1 MTYRDDLDAAL
12 ARIDAL
18 ERELADAKKP
28 PPPGSADLPGAVAMS
43 MTTAGL
49 GSIVVGALFSWAA
62 IAFAGVAALWLGA
75 TALVTARMVRRA
87 KG

>member
-18 ERELADAKKP
+18 EQELAEARRP
-28 PPPGSADLPGAVAMS
+28 PPPGSTDLPGAVAMS
-43 MTTAGL
+43 LSTAGL